1 MITADRLARIDLA
14 HTPGFRLA
22 RLAVT
27 PALRQVVRDD
37 GASEVV
43 EPRVMQVL
51 VALVEADGAIVSRDD
66 LSQCCWEG
74 RVVGDDAI
82 NRVISRLRRLAE
94 GLGEASFRIETVT
107 KVGYRLIANGQAE
120 PATLVDPSVE
130 RTSVAPRPTRRSL
143 IGGMG
148 ALAAAAGVG
157 AWALLRDGE
166 DRSASSPEVEQ
177 LMQQGMMAIR
187 QVTSDGSTQAVALF
201 ERATVLEPGNADAWG
216 LLAVLY
222 GLESHARTRSM
233 AAGLRDRSRS
243 AAARALA
250 LDPTNVYARQSRTTL
265 PPLIGHWR
273 EKERLAREVLRD
285 GPTNDSLMVGLGL
298 LLGSVG
304 RMRESAVMLDKVIAI
319 APPGPGPRYV
329 HASALWGAGRMVE
342 ADRAFAEAFQ
352 LFPRHFAV
360 WYSRFYYLMYTGR
373 ATEAIAMG
381 ADRENWPAGM
391 DPVQTEWIVEVARA
405 IDTRAP
411 AAVGRVIERSLPWAR
426 KGAGY
431 AENVIQFASALGRL
445 DEAFAVV
452 EAFFFG
458 RGFVVPDIRFV
469 GGQGTYTRVED
480 RRTNILFMPPAATMR
495 RDPRFRRLTDEL
507 GLERYWRESGIRPDY
522 RA

>member
-22 RLAVT
+22 RLTVT

-66 LSQCCWEG
+66 LTQCCWEG

-107 KVGYRLIANGQAE
+107 KVGYRLVADGQAE
-120 PATLVDPSVE
+120 PTPLVDQPLE
-130 RTSVAPRPTRRSL
+130 RTPVVPRPTRRVL
-143 IGGMG
+143 LGGMG
-148 ALAAAAGVG
+148 ALAATVGVG
-157 AWALLRDGE
+157 GWALLRDRD
-166 DRSASSPEVEQ
+166 DRPASSPEVEQ
-177 LMQQGMMAIR
+177 LMQQGMMAFR
-187 QVTSDGSTQAVALF
+187 QVTSDGSAQAVALF

-222 GLESHARTRSM
+222 GLESHARNPSM

-250 LDPTNVYARQSRTTL
+250 LDPTNGYARQSRTTL
-265 PPLIGHWR
+265 FPLIGAWR
-273 EKERLAREVLRD
+273 ERERIAREVLRD
-285 GPTNDSLMVGLGL
+285 GPTNDSMMVGLAL
-298 LLGSVG
+298 VLGSVG
-304 RMRESAVMLDKVIAI
+304 RMGESAILLDEATAI
-319 APPGPGPRYV
+319 APPGPGPRHL
-329 HASALWGAGRMVE
+329 HAMALWGANRVVE

-373 ATEAIAMG
+373 ATEAVAMG
-381 ADRENWPAGM
+381 ADRESWPPGM
-391 DPVQTEWIVEVARA
+391 DPVQTQWIVEVARA
-405 IDTRAP
+405 IETRAP
-411 AAVGRVIERSLPWAR
+411 TAIERAVETSLPWAR
-426 KGAGY
+426 KGVGY
-431 AENVIQFASALGRL
+431 AENVIQFVSALGRL
-445 DEAFAVV
+445 DEAFAIV
-452 EAFFFG
+452 EALFFG

-469 GGQGTYTRVED
+469 GGQGTYTRVDD
-480 RRTNILFMPPAATMR
+480 RRTNILFMPPATAMR
-495 RDPRFRRLTDEL
+495 SDPRFRRITDEL
-507 GLERYWRESGIRPDY
+507 GLERYWRESGTRPDY